1 MSKLQRPSGDTVYH
15 LTSLSFPLKKISL
28 AAGSCGYTSA
38 AKAFIFSL
46 YNAHGYKPVKLA
58 QYRYQGY
65 AIYRCSSYG
74 PTFGGYQGRHDIQ
87 LRINAG
93 NIQNSFTT
101 CGSTYAVP
109 TGYTA
114 FAKCVFFSGSELFT
128 PTDLE
133 VFYEITS

>member
-1 MSKLQRPSGDTVYH
+1 MQSTAAVAMDQRLGVIKGDMT
-15 LTSLSFPLKKISL
+15 
-28 AAGSCGYTSA
+28 
-38 AKAFIFSL
+38 
-46 YNAHGYKPVKLA
+46 
-58 QYRYQGY
+58 
-65 AIYRCSSYG
+65 SSYE
-74 PTFGGYQGRHDIQ
+74 TD
-87 LRINAG
+87 AG